1 MAKSAADLQ
10 QLKGVGAVLAK
21 RIFDAGFDTFDK
33 LAQAGEEG
41 LKKIPGIPSRAIA
54 SIVEQAR
61 QRADVKPEASPERK
75 EAIKRHLLEVR
86 QRVEALAQS
95 ARERF
100 QQKLAGKQGKKLSS
114 DLIRMEDAL
123 TQMDSGGKKQS
134 KRAEKALTKA
144 EKRIAGLDEAGL
156 KKVHKG
162 LKKARKAVL
171 RAG

>member
-21 RIFDAGFDTFDK
+21 RIFDAGLTTFDK
-33 LAQAGEEG
+33 IAQAGEEG
-41 LKKIPGIPSRAIA
+41 LKKISGISPSATA

-61 QRADVKPEASPERK
+61 QRAGVKPEAPPEGN
-75 EAIKRHLLEVR
+75 EALKRHLLEVR
-86 QRVEALAQS
+86 RRVEALAQS
-95 ARERF
+95 VRDRF

-123 TQMDSGGKKQS
+123 TQIDVGGEKQS
-134 KRAEKALTKA
+134 KRSEKALTKA

-162 LKKARKAVL
+162 LKRARKAVL
-171 RAG
+171 RAR